1 MVRVND
7 ALPFPLA
14 AAVGRVLG
22 FALLTISLSACTT
35 LRVGSDFEHSASF
48 TEYHAFSLI
57 PRERRGSENPL
68 VVQRAHDAIQAALT
82 EKGFVYVNDPATA
95 DFMVD
100 FTIGSRVRVDVS
112 SYPSPYVGWYDG
124 YAGWWGTRTGVLVST
139 CVSTARERWRLTY
152 LTLVATSLSGMGGQ
166 RRS

>member
-1 MVRVND
+1 MVRFND
-7 ALPFPLA
+7 ALPFQLA
-14 AAVGRVLG
+14 AAVGRVLS
-22 FALLTISLSACTT
+22 FALLAISLSACTT

-100 FTIGSRVRVDVS
+100 FTIGSRERVDVS
-112 SYPSPYVGWYDG
+112 SYPSPSTVQTVDVRSMKSRMRECC
-124 YAGWWGTRTGVLVST
+124 AFDAVRVTATPRRVS
-139 CVSTARERWRLTY
+139 
-152 LTLVATSLSGMGGQ
+152 
-166 RRS
+166 